1 MSKHVGN
8 NKKGFTIIEVV
19 LVLPIAGLIFLI
31 VFLAVP
37 ALQRARRDTQR
48 KNDVGRFLAQL
59 EQYASN
65 NNGTY
70 PSSQAQMNAF
80 VTEYMDDFSD
90 PKEGTYDAKYLENQ
104 IPDVPEFFYHV
115 NSDCKGTTNPGNR
128 AIAVAVGLEAG
139 GFYCQDNSQPVQSL
153 DPAVFAG
160 GLVALFGVI
169 VGAILLPVYG
179 LVGDSLAL

>member
-1 MSKHVGN
+1 MSKHVGT

-19 LVLPIAGLIFLI
+19 LVLAIAGLIFLI

-70 PSSQAQMNAF
+70 PDNQTELNTF
-80 VTEYMDDFSD
+80 VTEYMDDFGD
-90 PKEGTYDAKYLENQ
+90 PKEGTYDVNYSNANTTVN
-104 IPDVPEFFYHV
+104 VPEFRYHI
-115 NSDCKGTTNPGNR
+115 NADCKNTTNPGNR
-128 AIAVAVGLEAG
+128 AVAAAVGLEAG
-139 GFYCQDNSQPVQSL
+139 GVYCQDNS
-153 DPAVFAG
+153 
-160 GLVALFGVI
+160 
-169 VGAILLPVYG
+169 
-179 LVGDSLAL
+179 